1 MAKEYV
7 EQVAAKLG
15 EIYSVAPEF
24 ARTGVTGGS
33 IMRGKVVFIPTHR
46 RFAVLEFPGIH
57 GVSRECFW
65 PEDLMAKCRA

>member
-24 ARTGVTGGS
+24 ARTGATDGLR
-33 IMRGKVVFIPTHR
+33 IM
-46 RFAVLEFPGIH
+46 
-57 GVSRECFW
+57 
-65 PEDLMAKCRA
+65 